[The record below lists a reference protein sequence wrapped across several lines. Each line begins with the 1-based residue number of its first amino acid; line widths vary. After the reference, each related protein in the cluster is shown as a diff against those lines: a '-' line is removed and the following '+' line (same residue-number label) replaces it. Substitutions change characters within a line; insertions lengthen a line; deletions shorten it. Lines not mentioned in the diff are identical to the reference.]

1 MTTNKLRRRKL
12 KKRIT
17 YVKDKILKKKYS
29 SDLKKGHNLE
39 KSQNIRIILSPLLFL
54 TKTPPSLRLAKKN
67 VNILYTL
74 S

>member
-12 KKRIT
+12 KKKN

-74 S
+74 P